1 MSQKNKR
8 KLLLT
13 CNIVLACIVVAAGLI
28 WWQQNTGKKAVP
40 VDKTEN
46 IREIASAASD
56 AKQMQS
62 IEGEENN
69 AEDALNTESGTAS
82 DETTGS
88 ETEGDTGAGEAA
100 SGNVKTLTLS
110 MVGDVLLHSPV
121 SKSGL
126 QKNGKYNYDHLFRH
140 VKSEVET
147 YDVAMLNEEV
157 LLAGPKFGITGYPKF
172 NGRFE
177 VGDAIEKAGFDVI
190 LHATNHSMDQGRAGL
205 ISDLKHWKKAHPKL
219 KVTGM
224 YLTKKASK
232 KITYV
237 KKNGIKIAILNYTYG
252 TNGLPLPSDMP
263 FAVNLMTKAK
273 VKRDVKLAKK
283 NADFV
288 VVCPHWGTEYFTGI
302 SSYQKE
308 WTNYFAKLKVDLVI
322 GAHPHVIGPVKWV
335 KGKNGHRMLVY
346 YSLGNYI
353 NSTSRRGAGVYRQY
367 LGGMADV
374 TIEKTEDGK
383 TQIKEAAF
391 LPLIT
396 HYSQSGKMS
405 TYFMKDYTAKQAKKS
420 RVSQHDKTFTYAG
433 AKAFF
438 KKIVSEKFLRDI

>member
-1 MSQKNKR
+1 MLKKK

-13 CNIVLACIVVAAGLI
+13 CNIVLACIVVIAGLV
-28 WWQQNTGKKAVP
+28 WWQQGGGKKAVP
-40 VDKTEN
+40 VDKSGQL
-46 IREIASAASD
+46 REVAVAA
-56 AKQMQS
+56 
-62 IEGEENN
+62 
-69 AEDALNTESGTAS
+69 SGTAS

-88 ETEGDTGAGEAA
+88 ETEGDTGADVTA

-205 ISDLKHWKKAHPKL
+205 ISDLKHWKKAHPEL

-283 NADFV
+283 HADFI

-308 WTNYFAKLKVDLVI
+308 WTSYFAKLKVDLVI

-335 KGKNGHRMLVY
+335 KGKNGHKMLVY

-374 TIEKTEDGK
+374 TIEKTEEGK
-383 TQIKEAAF
+383 AQIKEAAF

-396 HYSQSGKMS
+396 HYSQGGKMS
-405 TYFMKDYTAKQAKKS
+405 TYFMKDYTEKMAKKS

-438 KKIVSEKFLRDI
+438 KKIVSKKFLRDI